1 MYCMYIK
8 VRILLIVFCHCITG
22 AEARVAVPGN
32 INRGNRSQKVRLAN
46 FSTAMESIQAETEPV
61 ELDDEDIP

>member
-1 MYCMYIK
+1 MHVYQSAH
-8 VRILLIVFCHCITG
+8 FDHCFLTLYITG